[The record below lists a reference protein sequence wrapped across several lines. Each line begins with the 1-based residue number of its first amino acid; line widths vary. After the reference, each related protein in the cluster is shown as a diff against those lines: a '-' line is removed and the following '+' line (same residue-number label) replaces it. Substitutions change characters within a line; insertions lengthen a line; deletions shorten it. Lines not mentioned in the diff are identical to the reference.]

1 MFLSALIQFQ
11 NEEKITEKVLNTAL
25 ESVFYNEE
33 QGHQLIN
40 MLLREE
46 EDKEGEEKEEEKK
59 NIVETEQMEQENR
72 EAEKEKSVIIK
83 GTVENVVSKGFD
95 DKMNNT

>member
-1 MFLSALIQFQ
+1 M
-11 NEEKITEKVLNTAL
+11 AL

-72 EAEKEKSVIIK
+72 EAEKEKSVIVK